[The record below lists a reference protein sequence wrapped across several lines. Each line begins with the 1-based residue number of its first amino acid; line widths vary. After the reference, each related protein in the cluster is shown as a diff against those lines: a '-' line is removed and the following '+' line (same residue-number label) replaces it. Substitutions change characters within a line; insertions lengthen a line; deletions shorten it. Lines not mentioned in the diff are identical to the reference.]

1 MRVGGGARRLGCAA
15 AAVVVLALTQAAP
28 AAAQEQRLR
37 LFAGIGLQF
46 LAHPDL
52 DLGRGAALAG
62 AAALRANDNISFEL
76 GGFFG
81 RSNRRYT
88 ATDEPV
94 EDVIAEAL
102 YEFRT
107 NRYHLDGS
115 LIYHVG
121 RRQPFQMFLVAGGG
135 LVRRDETREDFV
147 YAEVPDDDGDDPDRF
162 VSGFR
167 QPIGREVS
175 RRTTEY
181 AITAHAGAGIE
192 VYVFDNLSARLEYRL
207 WWPGGFSYRTQQIVI
222 GVNYYQ

>member
-1 MRVGGGARRLGCAA
+1 M
-15 AAVVVLALTQAAP
+15 AAVLVLAVAQAAP

-46 LAHPDL
+46 LAHQDL

-62 AAALRANDNISFEL
+62 SAALRANDNISLEL

-115 LIYHVG
+115 LVYHVG
-121 RRQPFQMFLVAGGG
+121 RRQPFQMFVLAGGG
-135 LVRRDETREDFV
+135 VVRRDETREDFV
-147 YAEVPDDDGDDPDRF
+147 YAEVPDVDGDDDGDGADQL
-162 VSGFR
+162 VTGFR

-175 RRTTEY
+175 QRTTRY

-192 VYVFDNLSARLEYRL
+192 VYVFDNLSARLEYRF